1 MSLNIS
7 EHFTLGKLLRF
18 TAPTAVMM
26 VFTSIYGVIDGL
38 FVSNFV
44 SKEAFSALNLIYPF
58 IMMIGALGMM
68 FGTGGTALVAKT
80 LGEGKKE
87 RANGLFSLIIYTILA
102 VGVVSAVLGIIFM
115 RPVGQLFKA
124 TGSLLDL
131 AVLYGTICAIAM
143 PAFMLQQ
150 AFQSFLPAAGKPKVG
165 LAVIIGA
172 GVTNI
177 VLDALFIIVFG
188 WGLAGAAIAT
198 AISQVIGGGLPLL
211 YFARKNPSNLRL
223 GKPVVDLR
231 ALGKACTNGASELVA
246 NLSMSLVSMLYN
258 YQLMTFIGADGV
270 AAYGVI
276 QYVIWIFVSFVMGFS
291 MGSAPLVSYQYGA
304 QNKAELTSLFKKSVS
319 VVAALNVILTVL
331 AVSLARPIAMLFVGY
346 DEGVL
351 ELTVQAL
358 SIYSFMLLM
367 AGFSIYGSAFFTA
380 LNNGLVSA
388 VISFVRTLVF
398 ECGAVIVLPVIMGEM
413 GIWYA
418 ILVAEAMSVL
428 LTCGFLAGLRKNY
441 GYLQ

>member
-1 MSLNIS
+1 
-7 EHFTLGKLLRF
+7 
-18 TAPTAVMM
+18 
-26 VFTSIYGVIDGL
+26 
-38 FVSNFV
+38 
-44 SKEAFSALNLIYPF
+44 
-58 IMMIGALGMM
+58 
-68 FGTGGTALVAKT
+68 
-80 LGEGKKE
+80 
-87 RANGLFSLIIYTILA
+87 
-102 VGVVSAVLGIIFM
+102 
-115 RPVGQLFKA
+115 
-124 TGSLLDL
+124 
-131 AVLYGTICAIAM
+131 
-143 PAFMLQQ
+143 MLQQ

-165 LAVIIGA
+165 LAVIVGA

-177 VLDALFIIVFG
+177 ALDALFIIVFG

-198 AISQVIGGGLPLL
+198 AISQVIGGGLPFL

-291 MGSAPLVSYQYGA
+291 MGSAPLVSYQHGA
-304 QNKAELTSLFKKSVS
+304 QNKAELTNLFKKSVS

-346 DEGVL
+346 DAGVL

-358 SIYSFMLLM
+358 SIYSFMLLL

-398 ECGAVIVLPVIMGEM
+398 ECGAVIVLPMIMGEM

-441 GYLQ
+441 GDLQ

>member
-1 MSLNIS
+1 MPIEIS

-18 TAPTAVMM
+18 TGPTAIMM
-26 VFTSIYGVIDGL
+26 VFTSIYGVVDGL

-58 IMMIGALGMM
+58 IMMIGAVGMM

-80 LGEGKKE
+80 LGEGKGE
-87 RANGLFSLIIYTILA
+87 RANGLFSLFVYTILA
-102 VGVVSAVLGIIFM
+102 VGVACAVLGIAFM
-115 RPVGQLFKA
+115 RPIGQLLKA
-124 TGSLLDL
+124 SGSLLDL
-131 AVLYGTICAIAM
+131 AVLYGDICAAAL
-143 PAFMLQQ
+143 PALMLQQ

-165 LAVIIGA
+165 LAIIVGA
-172 GVTNI
+172 GIANI
-177 VLDALFIIVFG
+177 ALDALFIVGFG
-188 WGLAGAAIAT
+188 WGLAGAALAT
-198 AISQVIGGGLPLL
+198 AASQVVGGVLPLV
-211 YFARKNPSNLRL
+211 YFARKNPSALRL
-223 GKPVVDLR
+223 GKPVVELR
-231 ALGKACTNGASELVA
+231 ALGKACTNGASELVS

-276 QYVIWIFVSFVMGFS
+276 QYVAWIFLSLAMGFS
-291 MGSAPLVSYQYGA
+291 MGAAPLVSFQYGA
-304 QNKAELTSLFKKSVS
+304 HNKAELSNLFKKCLG
-319 VVAALNVILTVL
+319 VVAVLNVLLTVL
-331 AVSLARPIAMLFVGY
+331 AFTLARPIAMLFVGY
-346 DEGVL
+346 DHDVL

-367 AGFSIYGSAFFTA
+367 AGFSIFGSSFFTA

-398 ECGAVIVLPVIMGEM
+398 ECGALIVLPMVMGEM

-418 ILVAEAMSVL
+418 IIVAEAMSVL
-428 LTCGFLAGLRKNY
+428 LTGAFLAALRKNY
-441 GYLQ
+441 GYA

>member
-1 MSLNIS
+1 MPIDIS

-87 RANGLFSLIIYTILA
+87 RANGLFSLIIYTIFI
-102 VGVVSAVLGIIFM
+102 VGSVCAVLGIIFM

-131 AVLYGTICAIAM
+131 AVLYGTICAIAL

-165 LAVIIGA
+165 LAVIVGA

-177 VLDALFIIVFG
+177 ALDALFIIVFG

-198 AISQVIGGGLPLL
+198 AISQVIGGGLPFL

-246 NLSMSLVSMLYN
+246 NLSMSLV
-258 YQLMTFIGADGV
+258 
-270 AAYGVI
+270 
-276 QYVIWIFVSFVMGFS
+276 
-291 MGSAPLVSYQYGA
+291 
-304 QNKAELTSLFKKSVS
+304 
-319 VVAALNVILTVL
+319 
-331 AVSLARPIAMLFVGY
+331 
-346 DEGVL
+346 
-351 ELTVQAL
+351 
-358 SIYSFMLLM
+358 
-367 AGFSIYGSAFFTA
+367 
-380 LNNGLVSA
+380 
-388 VISFVRTLVF
+388 
-398 ECGAVIVLPVIMGEM
+398 
-413 GIWYA
+413 
-418 ILVAEAMSVL
+418 
-428 LTCGFLAGLRKNY
+428 
-441 GYLQ
+441 